1 MPNSWRVALAETM
14 PEGCPSPDSH
24 APQHLG
30 HTQPVQDCSLKPCP
44 DSPPNVGLGF
54 KIDKPEMPL
63 FVLCLVW
70 LIVNWL
76 HDQTNQRIPRQTEP
90 PDGRRVP
97 LIYRFCT
104 LLN

>member
-1 MPNSWRVALAETM
+1 
-14 PEGCPSPDSH
+14 
-24 APQHLG
+24 
-30 HTQPVQDCSLKPCP
+30 
-44 DSPPNVGLGF
+44 
-54 KIDKPEMPL
+54 MPL

-70 LIVNWL
+70 LIGRL
-76 HDQTNQRIPRQTEP
+76 FQDQTKQRIPRQTAP

>member
-1 MPNSWRVALAETM
+1 
-14 PEGCPSPDSH
+14 
-24 APQHLG
+24 
-30 HTQPVQDCSLKPCP
+30 
-44 DSPPNVGLGF
+44 
-54 KIDKPEMPL
+54 MPL

-76 HDQTNQRIPRQTEP
+76 HDQTKQRIPRQTAP